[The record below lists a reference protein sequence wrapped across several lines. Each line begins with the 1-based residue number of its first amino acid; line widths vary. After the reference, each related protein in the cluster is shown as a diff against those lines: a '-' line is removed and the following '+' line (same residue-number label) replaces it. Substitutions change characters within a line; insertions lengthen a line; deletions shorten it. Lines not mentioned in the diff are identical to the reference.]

1 MVVADLVWPPSLKS
15 FALSI
20 ADLLPEHFAD
30 LADGCFGSRDERHI
44 GEAVDQLVIRF
55 LKNRHL
61 RGRKFFGVGVTLVAQ
76 GVEAGGDDDRRWMAR
91 EIFGA
96 QR

>member
-20 ADLLPEHFAD
+20 ADLLSEHCAD
-30 LADGCFGSRDERHI
+30 LADGFFGRRDERHI
-44 GEAVDQLVIRF
+44 GEAVDQLVIR
-55 LKNRHL
+55 LVENRHI
-61 RGRKFFGVGVTLVAQ
+61 RGRKFFGVGVALVAQ
-76 GVEAGGDDDRRWMAR
+76 GVEAGGDDDRRRMAR